1 MAEKEKR
8 INELE
13 NQAILIEHQNENTI
27 DRLNKELEEYKE
39 QVLDL
44 KRSEVLVEIYKK
56 QVDQMAD
63 LRCELN
69 ISQEENQ
76 KLYSSMEVLQHEVE
90 KTTMLEEMVSRV
102 QHELR

>member
-1 MAEKEKR
+1 
-8 INELE
+8 
-13 NQAILIEHQNENTI
+13 
-27 DRLNKELEEYKE
+27 
-39 QVLDL
+39 
-44 KRSEVLVEIYKK
+44 
-56 QVDQMAD
+56 MAD

-90 KTTMLEEMVSRV
+90 KTTMLEDMVSRV

>member
-8 INELE
+8 ISELE

-90 KTTMLEEMVSRV
+90 KTTMLEDMVSRV

>member
-8 INELE
+8 ISELE
-13 NQAILIEHQNENTI
+13 NQAILIEHQNENNI
-27 DRLNKELEEYKE
+27 DRLSKELEEYKE

-69 ISQEENQ
+69 IAQEENQ

>member
-56 QVDQMAD
+56 
-63 LRCELN
+63 
-69 ISQEENQ
+69 
-76 KLYSSMEVLQHEVE
+76 
-90 KTTMLEEMVSRV
+90 
-102 QHELR
+102 

>member
-90 KTTMLEEMVSRV
+90 KTTMLEDMVSRV